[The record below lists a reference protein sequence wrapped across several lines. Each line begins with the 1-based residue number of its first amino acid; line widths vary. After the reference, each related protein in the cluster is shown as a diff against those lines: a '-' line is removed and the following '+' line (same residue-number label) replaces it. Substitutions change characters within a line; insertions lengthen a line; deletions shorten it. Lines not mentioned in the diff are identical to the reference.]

1 MAGLYDDEQS
11 ALYPATVNPLFA
23 RQVQSQRAANPR
35 PDVTDLFGYGPSW
48 QSYWQNAQKNL
59 AQNFPIDSPESVRG
73 AAFNAAMNAGPLAT
87 VFHGSPHLFSK
98 FDSSKVGTGEG
109 AQAYGHGLYFAEN
122 KDVARGYKKSTSHQD
137 VVRQF
142 RSELP
147 DDAGFDE
154 VMSLVNAGQFSPNKA
169 NLLRELNN
177 NDWLGFDYP
186 SQAISQAFRQDLKNF
201 DPSPKLQEAVRN
213 YGNLYKVDL
222 PDEHIGKMLDWD
234 KPISADLR
242 AKVIA
247 ALPEN
252 QRDLSGVVVG
262 SNRSAAYRSLVRG
275 ESDMDG
281 AQLYGLLEQ
290 NLGKQ
295 KATEVMRSVGI
306 PGIKYLDAGSRDAGK
321 GTSNYVVFDDQIPKI
336 IGRE

>member
-1 MAGLYDDEQS
+1 MLGWCERNFMAGLYDDEQS

-109 AQAYGHGLYFAEN
+109 AQAYGHGLYFADN
-122 KDVARGYKKSTSHQD
+122 PAVAREYANMHSKS
-137 VVRQF
+137 
-142 RSELP
+142 P
-147 DDAGFDE
+147 A
-154 VMSLVNAGQFSPNKA
+154 SPTQ
-169 NLLRELNN
+169 LLRLRDAAPKGSSEWKHY
-177 NDWLGFDYP
+177 D
-186 SQAISQAFRQDLKNF
+186 DLLANGQ
-201 DPSPKLQEAVRN
+201 SH
-213 YGNLYKVDL
+213 LYKVDL

-252 QRDLSGVVVG
+252 QRDLSGMVVG

-306 PGIKYLDAGSRDAGK
+306 PGIKYLDAGSREAGK
-321 GTSNYVVFDDQIPKI
+321 GTSNYVVFDDHIPKI